1 MQRLKQKEENLRDWQ
16 TQLSNREY
24 KIESGKDIMCSLMR
38 EICIKDSLLVE
49 KDVLI
54 SKKDRDMDDV
64 RRECREDVLR
74 EVEVCEFIMCVSVL
88 IV

>member
-1 MQRLKQKEENLRDWQ
+1 MQQLKRKEENLRDWQ

-24 KIESGKDIMCSLMR
+24 IIESGEENICSLMR
-38 EICIKDSLLVE
+38 EICIKDSLLAE

-74 EVEVCEFIMCVSVL
+74 EVEVC
-88 IV
+88 

>member
-1 MQRLKQKEENLRDWQ
+1 MQQLKQKEANLRDWQ

-24 KIESGKDIMCSLMR
+24 KIESGEDNICSLIW
-38 EICIKDSLLVE
+38 EICIKDSLLAE

-74 EVEVCEFIMCVSVL
+74 EEEVCECVVCVSVL

>member
-1 MQRLKQKEENLRDWQ
+1 MQQLKQKEENLRDWQ

-24 KIESGKDIMCSLMR
+24 KIESGEDNMCSLMPQIR
-38 EICIKDSLLVE
+38 IKDSLLAE
-49 KDVLI
+49 KDVLV
-54 SKKDRDMDDV
+54 SKKDCDMDDV

>member
-1 MQRLKQKEENLRDWQ
+1 MQQLKQKEENLRDWQ

-24 KIESGKDIMCSLMR
+24 KIESGEDNMCSLMR
-38 EICIKDSLLVE
+38 EIRIKDSLLAE

-74 EVEVCEFIMCVSVL
+74 EVEVCECVVCVSVL